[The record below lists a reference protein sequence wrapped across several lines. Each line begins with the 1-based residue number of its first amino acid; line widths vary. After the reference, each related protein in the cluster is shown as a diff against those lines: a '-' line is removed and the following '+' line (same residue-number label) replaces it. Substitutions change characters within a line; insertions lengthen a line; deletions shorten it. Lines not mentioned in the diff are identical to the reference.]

1 MSRFDDIQDALD
13 AVSPVPVDLPMLYF
27 LGDTGAGKTTIIR
40 KILGTE
46 ESKFPT
52 TRQTRTT
59 VSPTE
64 YVIRESEYFDV
75 TVVFKPLPEVEGYID
90 EILKEAITRF
100 QKDQQKEKIV
110 KNLRQTSDQRFR
122 LYYLMSKEFSEQVAN
137 RIIEVAPLVDK
148 MVEKYRKDFPD
159 DQEETGIFVEFALNE
174 LGGGYTSIRS
184 AILDEVQR
192 KVTLTC
198 EGQTLDSTSKV
209 YKYSDKNKEGFVAK
223 CKEILSSEADS
234 ISPLIDYARIRGNLS
249 ASWLN
254 AGTEAVIIDG
264 EGIGHDTKEAGQLS
278 SRHYDYFYRANAILL
293 IEESKKPFIAGG
305 KSALKSIF
313 ERGYRE
319 KLLVLFTKIDE
330 VEPYDVDN
338 PTNEDRIEEVKDGLT
353 NVLSSLKEEGQEIDL
368 SGNGIFYLGGL
379 KEEVIDAGAISQ
391 INDILS
397 HARKL
402 STFTQS
408 FIKPEYDF
416 EMLSAFLV
424 ESTKKF
430 NELYQEMLANQHWKT
445 VEAFNRRID
454 MGIDSFRMFTPITD
468 FEEKINDE
476 IKDFISRP
484 ISWAQEVTDKLK
496 QQSLD
501 NIRREFNKLILEFAR
516 REIIAVPKVAW
527 NTAYM
532 YSGRGSTF
540 KRREDIKAI
549 LKKSVPLLVSSSNAK
564 EFKDQVKHIL
574 AEAISNCEKA

>member
-1 MSRFDDIQDALD
+1 
-13 AVSPVPVDLPMLYF
+13 
-27 LGDTGAGKTTIIR
+27 
-40 KILGTE
+40 
-46 ESKFPT
+46 
-52 TRQTRTT
+52 
-59 VSPTE
+59 
-64 YVIRESEYFDV
+64 
-75 TVVFKPLPEVEGYID
+75 
-90 EILKEAITRF
+90 
-100 QKDQQKEKIV
+100 
-110 KNLRQTSDQRFR
+110 
-122 LYYLMSKEFSEQVAN
+122 MSKEFSEQVAN

-148 MVEKYRKDFPD
+148 MVEKYRKEFPD

-198 EGQTLDSTSKV
+198 EGQTLDFTSKV
-209 YKYSDKNKEGFVAK
+209 YKYSDKNKEGFVTK
-223 CKEILSSEADS
+223 CKEILSSEANS

-330 VEPYDVDN
+330 VEPYDADN

-379 KEEVIDAGAISQ
+379 KEEVIDADAISQ